1 MSSQQ
6 FFFTED
12 GWVYG
17 CVSCKPICQWEEEME
32 FQRLFPA
39 TLPCKFGISRTKGVG
54 DGAGFLDVP
63 DFHPLF

>member
-6 FFFTED
+6 FFTED
-12 GWVYG
+12 GWVRG
-17 CVSCKPICQWEEEME
+17 CVSSNLFCQWEEEMG
-32 FQRLFPA
+32 FQRLSPA

-63 DFHPLF
+63 DFHPLL